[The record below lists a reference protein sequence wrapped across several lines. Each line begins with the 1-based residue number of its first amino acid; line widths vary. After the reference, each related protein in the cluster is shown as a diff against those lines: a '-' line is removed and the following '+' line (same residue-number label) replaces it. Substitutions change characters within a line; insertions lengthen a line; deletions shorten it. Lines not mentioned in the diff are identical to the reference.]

1 MTSSKSPTSSAEVPI
16 EFAELM
22 NQEPALDRGAL
33 LRLWRTTHEILPDAT
48 AEEIRHFFHDRAV
61 NVYRNRR
68 LENPTGLMLS
78 TIHDWF
84 EPRRV
89 TERRRAIQQA
99 AATFEVIR
107 AELCEMGIVVPAQNN
122 EESASREP
130 VQDISDQIAEAA
142 NRRGLR

>member
-1 MTSSKSPTSSAEVPI
+1 MTSSKSSTSSAEVPI

-61 NVYRNRR
+61 SVYRNRR
-68 LENPTGLMLS
+68 LENPTGLMLA

-89 TERRRAIQQA
+89 TDRRREIQQA

-107 AELCEMGIVVPAQNN
+107 AELGEMGILVPAQNN
-122 EESASREP
+122 GESASRGA
-130 VQDISDQIAEAA
+130 VQEISDQIAEAA
-142 NRRGLR
+142 KRRGLR